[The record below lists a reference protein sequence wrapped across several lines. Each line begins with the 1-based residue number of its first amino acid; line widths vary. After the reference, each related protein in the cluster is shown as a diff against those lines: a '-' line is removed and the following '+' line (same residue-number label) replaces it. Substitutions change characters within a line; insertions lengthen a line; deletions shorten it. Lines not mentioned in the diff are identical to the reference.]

1 LKIKNG
7 MLSLGAI
14 ALACVPAFAVVPVVK
29 TVPFT
34 PSNPSNPHTAILG
47 VAIKLGAT
55 SSVQGANFAYD
66 WDFGDGSAHATG
78 IVTNKYDV
86 SASHTYSGAVGATW
100 TAVLTITDTNNSD
113 HASANYPVI
122 MEANNLQSRVNIAID
137 KGLWVL
143 HTSMWRTDSPAN
155 TQPVNWGGWDGSGG
169 AGSSS
174 CGNSSICG
182 VNAGGLDATNIQAF
196 EVQNHLENGP
206 ASDPYTE
213 DVARGLA
220 RIEYFLIPNSPTFGG
235 VKQFAINPANHANR
249 CSNGNVPTGYPTGSQ
264 SCSSGTLIQEIPG
277 ATSCL
282 APPCTVAFDQNS
294 NGQLLTI
301 GNDGGPAGYEAGMFM
316 DVLVAT
322 QNPAGIAAAGVV
334 AGGGHPGVRGL
345 TYLDL
350 VKDLADG
357 VGYCQNPYDP
367 YSGTSN
373 GYDDG
378 GAWQY
383 GCAVNAAANYNDNSV
398 SQWNAIGLIAGNRG
412 FGTAIQQIT
421 KDMNQVWVTW
431 SQDWAGASF
440 NGKTLKG
447 AYGYDEFDDEV
458 WGPFADSPSGMVQLV
473 LDDVG
478 RTAAGAADQRWNM
491 AETFYH
497 DNFCN
502 ATGSA
507 YTSPR
512 EYTYGMFSFSKAMRL
527 HSPGGVLTPIVNLM
541 DEPAGTN
548 PIDWYSWQAANGD
561 GCDGFAQTL
570 VGRQQADGSWF
581 SHDYYSTQ
589 YYFET
594 GWAINILN
602 PSVFVSCVS
611 DLTGKGTAGGRNP
624 ARVDLTWTPMPN
636 IDHYNV
642 LRSST
647 TGGPYSLAGSAT
659 VPAYSDKAGLV
670 DMNTYFYVLQ
680 PIPVGS
686 TNAVCQSNQAS
697 IFVP

>member
-1 LKIKNG
+1 
-7 MLSLGAI
+7 
-14 ALACVPAFAVVPVVK
+14 
-29 TVPFT
+29 
-34 PSNPSNPHTAILG
+34 
-47 VAIKLGAT
+47 
-55 SSVQGANFAYD
+55 
-66 WDFGDGSAHATG
+66 
-78 IVTNKYDV
+78 
-86 SASHTYSGAVGATW
+86 
-100 TAVLTITDTNNSD
+100 
-113 HASANYPVI
+113 
-122 MEANNLQSRVNIAID
+122 
-137 KGLWVL
+137 
-143 HTSMWRTDSPAN
+143 
-155 TQPVNWGGWDGSGG
+155 
-169 AGSSS
+169 
-174 CGNSSICG
+174 
-182 VNAGGLDATNIQAF
+182 
-196 EVQNHLENGP
+196 
-206 ASDPYTE
+206 
-213 DVARGLA
+213 
-220 RIEYFLIPNSPTFGG
+220 
-235 VKQFAINPANHANR
+235 
-249 CSNGNVPTGYPTGSQ
+249 
-264 SCSSGTLIQEIPG
+264 
-277 ATSCL
+277 
-282 APPCTVAFDQNS
+282 
-294 NGQLLTI
+294 
-301 GNDGGPAGYEAGMFM
+301 
-316 DVLVAT
+316 
-322 QNPAGIAAAGVV
+322 
-334 AGGGHPGVRGL
+334 
-345 TYLDL
+345 
-350 VKDLADG
+350 
-357 VGYCQNPYDP
+357 
-367 YSGTSN
+367 
-373 GYDDG
+373 
-378 GAWQY
+378 
-383 GCAVNAAANYNDNSV
+383 
-398 SQWNAIGLIAGNRG
+398 
-412 FGTAIQQIT
+412 
-421 KDMNQVWVTW
+421 
-431 SQDWAGASF
+431 
-440 NGKTLKG
+440 
-447 AYGYDEFDDEV
+447 
-458 WGPFADSPSGMVQLV
+458 
-473 LDDVG
+473 
-478 RTAAGAADQRWNM
+478 M